1 MHSRS
6 NSRHASR
13 TDHEIFRSEIT
24 SGQFVR
30 AGRTGTPSPPPEA
43 RAAANDESNA
53 HPQRAKEPPGPL
65 WVIAIAMAVFFGA
78 TALLMM
84 FD

>member
-1 MHSRS
+1 MKSSAAKSHRPLSSAAVAR
-6 NSRHASR
+6 ASA
-13 TDHEIFRSEIT
+13 DL
-24 SGQFVR
+24 
-30 AGRTGTPSPPPEA
+30 SPPA

-53 HPQRAKEPPGPL
+53 RRPRTKEPPGPL
-65 WVIAIAMAVFFGA
+65 WVIAIAMAIFFGA